1 MKSELLQQL
10 KPYSGRKV
18 LVTTNQS
25 TNDIIKEL
33 LKAHSENASEYD
45 KICEQ
50 FWTGNEKRT
59 LRKIFDYCK
68 KNIRYEIEPDEL
80 QTVKSPSAIIAQGKG
95 DCKHYASFCNGLISA
110 INRKYGTNM
119 NNVFRFAGYNIGATE
134 PQHVYCAVRLSDNK
148 TTIILDPVLE
158 TYNDEKP
165 ASYIKDKEAML
176 YRISG
181 MGQTVAQKMNTA
193 IARHSAEQMTKF
205 NAVLNALPFELKS
218 IFKKGFSLFPK
229 YNNGLI
235 PSNKSL
241 EGWAADVLEK
251 SGMKA
256 DANKLRDYW
265 LSSGRF
271 QKNTT
276 IDQDIKKGID
286 KAISDAREVFLKI
299 SLSIPRNAFL
309 LLVKANVFGLA
320 VKLARAWNA
329 GERQK
334 IEGKWINDF
343 GGAGSSLQKAI
354 KDGIKSY
361 NYYNDRKEKTISGA
375 KIGVEP
381 VTTTAAAGVTA
392 GQIVAALPVLVPIL
406 ELLKVDKKTIN
417 DIQKGVKVVQ
427 AGQQGYQNFQ
437 NAETSKD
444 YYNAALNTYKQY
456 QEAET
461 NNNQDIQYFTPEE
474 QTELTEI
481 VNSALGSVI
490 TMAAAT
496 KLANLYNTIGAL
508 QQLKRNVQNKD
519 IQPDAKAAT
528 VVMIDK
534 RIEDVAAQKQRNPK
548 EIRFQDQKLRLPS
561 LPGDKSRFV
570 ESTLSAEEQKS
581 RLPGDKSRFVEPT
594 TVQSFFQ
601 PLTSSAPT
609 QFVPLMDDKGNIEIK
624 EMTQE
629 QIEEGK
635 PEGFKPNWLLLG
647 GLAAGAYLLTRK
659 N

>member
-18 LVTTNQS
+18 LVTTKQS

-45 KICEQ
+45 KICDQ

-68 KNIRYEIEPDEL
+68 KNIRYEVEPDEL

-134 PQHVYCAVRLSDNK
+134 PQHVYCAVRLSDDK

-158 TYNDEKP
+158 TYNNEKP
-165 ASYIKDKEAML
+165 ATFIKDKEAML

-181 MGQTVAQKMNTA
+181 MGATYADAVNAA
-193 IARHSAEQMTKF
+193 IKKRHAEQMLLFPK
-205 NAVLNALPFELKS
+205 VLNSLPTNELKNY
-218 IFKKGFSLFPK
+218 FKEGVSLFPQFNK
-229 YNNGLI
+229 GII
-235 PSNKSL
+235 PRNKSL
-241 EGWAADVLEK
+241 EGWATDVLQMKNMPEK
-251 SGMKA
+251 AK
-256 DANKLRDYW
+256 KLRDYW
-265 LSSGRF
+265 LSSGRL

-286 KAISDAREVFLKI
+286 KAASDIRELALKVT
-299 SLSIPRNAFL
+299 LAPTRNAFL

-329 GERQK
+329 GERSK
-334 IEGKWINDF
+334 IEGMWINNF

-354 KDGIKSY
+354 KDGVKSY
-361 NYYNDRKEKTISGA
+361 NYYNKRSEKTISGA
-375 KIGVEP
+375 SIGVEP

-417 DIQKGVKVVQ
+417 DIQKGVQVVQ
-427 AGQQGYQNFQ
+427 AGQQTYQQ
-437 NAETSKD
+437 IKTAETPAD
-444 YYNAALNTYKQY
+444 YYQAGQTA
-456 QEAET
+456 
-461 NNNQDIQYFTPEE
+461 IQYFSPDESA
-474 QTELTEI
+474 ELTEV
-481 VNSALGSVI
+481 VNSALGATVL
-490 TMAAAT
+490 TATAT
-496 KLANLYNTIGAL
+496 KLANTLRNPAAL
-508 QQLKRNVQNKD
+508 EKLKVNITNKNLQPAVQT
-519 IQPDAKAAT
+519 AL
-528 VVMIDK
+528 VEMVDK
-534 RIEDVAAQKQRNPK
+534 RIDDVNAQKQRNPK
-548 EIRFQDQKLRLPS
+548 EIKFQDQKLRLPS

-570 ESTLSAEEQKS
+570 EPTLTAEKQKL
-581 RLPGDKSRFVEPT
+581 RLPGDKSIFNEPT
-594 TVQSFFQ
+594 SVQSFFQ
-601 PLTSSAPT
+601 PLPPNSAPT

-624 EMTQE
+624 EMTNE

>member
-18 LVTTNQS
+18 LITTKQS

-45 KICEQ
+45 KICDQ

-59 LRKIFDYCK
+59 LRKIYDYCK

-119 NNVFRFAGYNIGATE
+119 NNVYRFAGYNIGATE
-134 PQHVYCAVRLSDNK
+134 PQHVYCAVRLSDDK

-165 ASYIKDKEAML
+165 ATFIKDKEAML
-176 YRISG
+176 YKISG
-181 MGQTVAQKMNTA
+181 MGATVADKMNAA
-193 IARHSAEQMTKF
+193 IKRRHDEQM
-205 NAVLNALPFELKS
+205 
-218 IFKKGFSLFPK
+218 SLFPK
-229 YNNGLI
+229 VLNSLPTNELKNYFKEGVLLFSQFNKGII
-235 PSNKSL
+235 PQNKSL
-241 EGWAADVLEK
+241 EGWATDVLQMKGMPEK
-251 SGMKA
+251 AK
-256 DANKLRDYW
+256 KLRDYW
-265 LSSGRF
+265 LSSGRL

-276 IDQDIKKGID
+276 IVQDIKKGID
-286 KAISDAREVFLKI
+286 KAVSDARELILKY
-299 SLSIPRNAFL
+299 SLRIPRIAFL
-309 LLVKANVFGLA
+309 FLVKANVFGLA

-334 IEGKWINDF
+334 IESKWINDF

-354 KDGIKSY
+354 RDGIKSY
-361 NYYNDRKEKTISGA
+361 NYYNKRSEKTINGA
-375 KIGVEP
+375 SIGVEP
-381 VTTTAAAGVTA
+381 VTTTGGITAAS
-392 GQIVAALPVLVPIL
+392 IIKALPVLIPIL
-406 ELLKVDKKTIN
+406 DLLKVDKKTIN
-417 DIQKGVKVVQ
+417 DIKKGVDIVQ
-427 AGQQGYQNFQ
+427 AGQQGYKNFQ
-437 NAETSKD
+437 NAETSTD
-444 YYNAALNTYKQY
+444 YYKAALDTYKQY
-456 QEAET
+456 KET
-461 NNNQDIQYFTPEE
+461 ETDNNQDIQYFTPEE
-474 QTELTEI
+474 QTELTEVI
-481 VNSALGSVI
+481 TSALGATVL
-490 TMAAAT
+490 TATAT
-496 KLANLYNTIGAL
+496 KLANTLRNPAALKQLKVNITNKNLEPAL
-508 QQLKRNVQNKD
+508 QTALVKMVDERIDD
-519 IQPDAKAAT
+519 IN
-528 VVMIDK
+528 
-534 RIEDVAAQKQRNPK
+534 AQKQRNPK

-561 LPGDKSRFV
+561 LPGDKSRFN
-570 ESTLSAEEQKS
+570 EPTAEDQKS
-581 RLPGDKSRFVEPT
+581 RLPGDKSRFNEPSFM
-594 TVQSFFQ
+594 QSIFQ
-601 PLTSSAPT
+601 PQTSSAPT

>member
-18 LVTTNQS
+18 LVTTKQS

-45 KICEQ
+45 KICDQ

-68 KNIRYEIEPDEL
+68 KNIRYEVEPDEL

-158 TYNDEKP
+158 TYNNEKP
-165 ASYIKDKEAML
+165 ATFIKDKEAML
-176 YRISG
+176 YKISG
-181 MGQTVAQKMNTA
+181 MGATVADRMNAA
-193 IARHSAEQMTKF
+193 IKRRHEQQM
-205 NAVLNALPFELKS
+205 L
-218 IFKKGFSLFPK
+218 LFPK
-229 YNNGLI
+229 VLNSLPTNELKNYFKEGVLLFPQFNKGII
-235 PSNKSL
+235 PGNKSL
-241 EGWAADVLEK
+241 EGWATDVLQMKGMPEK
-251 SGMKA
+251 AK
-256 DANKLRDYW
+256 KLRDYW
-265 LSSGRF
+265 LSTGRL

-286 KAISDAREVFLKI
+286 KAISDAREVFLK
-299 SLSIPRNAFL
+299 LTLAIPRNAFL

-334 IEGKWINDF
+334 IEGKWMNDF

-354 KDGIKSY
+354 RDGIKSY
-361 NYYNDRKEKTISGA
+361 NYYNKRNEKTISGA
-375 KIGVEP
+375 SIGVEP

-392 GQIVAALPVLVPIL
+392 ADIVAALPVLIPIL

-417 DIQKGVKVVQ
+417 DIQKGVQVVQTGQQTYQQIKTAETPADYYQ
-427 AGQQGYQNFQ
+427 AGQ
-437 NAETSKD
+437 NA
-444 YYNAALNTYKQY
+444 
-456 QEAET
+456 
-461 NNNQDIQYFTPEE
+461 IQYFSPDESA
-474 QTELTEI
+474 ELTEV
-481 VNSALGSVI
+481 VNSALGSVV

-496 KLANLYNTIGAL
+496 KLANLYNTIGTL

-528 VVMIDK
+528 IVMIDK
-534 RIEDVAAQKQRNPK
+534 RIEDINTQKQRNPK
-548 EIRFQDQKLRLPS
+548 EVRFQDQKLRLPS
-561 LPGDKSRFV
+561 LPGDKSRFN
-570 ESTLSAEEQKS
+570 EPTAEDQKS
-581 RLPGDKSRFVEPT
+581 RLPGDKSRFNEPSFM
-594 TVQSFFQ
+594 QSIFQ
-601 PLTSSAPT
+601 PQTSSAPT

-647 GLAAGAYLLTRK
+647 GLAAGAYFLTRK

>member
-25 TNDIIKEL
+25 TNDIMKEL

-45 KICEQ
+45 KICNQ

-134 PQHVYCAVRLSDNK
+134 PQHVYCAVRLSDDK
-148 TTIILDPVLE
+148 TTIILDPVLDS
-158 TYNDEKP
+158 YNDEKP
-165 ASYIKDKEAML
+165 ATFIKDKEAML

-181 MGQTVAQKMNTA
+181 TGTTIQNTMLA
-193 IARHSAEQMTKF
+193 KHSAQEMTKI
-205 NAVLNALPFELKS
+205 NSVLNALPFELKS
-218 IFKKGFSLFPK
+218 IFKKGFSLFSK

-235 PSNKSL
+235 PLNKSI
-241 EGWAADVLEK
+241 EGWTADVLEK

-265 LSSGRF
+265 LKSGRF

-286 KAISDAREVFLKI
+286 KAASDIRELALKVT
-299 SLSIPRNAFL
+299 LAPTRNAFL

-329 GERQK
+329 GERSK
-334 IEGKWINDF
+334 IEGMWINNF

-354 KDGIKSY
+354 KDGVKSY
-361 NYYNDRKEKTISGA
+361 NYYNNRQEKTISGA
-375 KIGVEP
+375 RIGVEP

-417 DIQKGVKVVQ
+417 DIQKGVQVVQTGQQTYQQIKTAETPANYYQ
-427 AGQQGYQNFQ
+427 AGQT
-437 NAETSKD
+437 A
-444 YYNAALNTYKQY
+444 
-456 QEAET
+456 
-461 NNNQDIQYFTPEE
+461 IQYFSPDESA
-474 QTELTEI
+474 ELTEV
-481 VNSALGSVI
+481 VNSALGAVI
-490 TMAAAT
+490 TTAAAT
-496 KLANLYNTIGAL
+496 KLANTLRNPASLQKLKVNITNKNLQPAL
-508 QQLKRNVQNKD
+508 QTALVEM
-519 IQPDAKAAT
+519 
-528 VVMIDK
+528 VDK
-534 RIEDVAAQKQRNPK
+534 RIDDVNAQKQRNPK

-561 LPGDKSRFV
+561 LPGDKSRFN
-570 ESTLSAEEQKS
+570 EPTAEDQKL
-581 RLPGDKSRFVEPT
+581 RLPGDKSRFNEPS

-601 PLTSSAPT
+601 SSTSSAPT

-624 EMTQE
+624 EMTDE
-629 QIEEGK
+629 QIEAGQ
-635 PEGFKPNWLLLG
+635 PEGFNPNWLLLG

-659 N
+659 K

>member
-18 LVTTNQS
+18 LVTTKQS

-68 KNIRYEIEPDEL
+68 KNIRYEVEPDEL
-80 QTVKSPSAIIAQGKG
+80 QTVKSPNAIIAQGKG

-119 NNVFRFAGYNIGATE
+119 NNVYRFAGYNIGATE

-158 TYNDEKP
+158 TYNNEKP
-165 ASYIKDKEAML
+165 ATFIKDKEAML

-181 MGQTVAQKMNTA
+181 MGATYADAVNAA
-193 IARHSAEQMTKF
+193 IKKRHEQQM
-205 NAVLNALPFELKS
+205 
-218 IFKKGFSLFPK
+218 SLFPK
-229 YNNGLI
+229 VLNSLPTNELKNYFKEGVQLFSQFNKGII
-235 PSNKSL
+235 PQNKSL
-241 EGWAADVLEK
+241 EGWATDVLQMKGMPEK
-251 SGMKA
+251 AK
-256 DANKLRDYW
+256 KLRDYW
-265 LSSGRF
+265 LSSGRL

-286 KAISDAREVFLKI
+286 KAASDVREVFLKL
-299 SLSIPRNAFL
+299 SLAIPRNAFL

-354 KDGIKSY
+354 REGIKSY
-361 NYYNDRKEKTISGA
+361 NYYNKRNEKTISGA
-375 KIGVEP
+375 SIGVEP
-381 VTTTAAAGVTA
+381 MSTGAS
-392 GQIVAALPVLVPIL
+392 IVITVIKSLPVLIPIL

-417 DIQKGVKVVQ
+417 DIKKGVNVVQ
-427 AGQQGYQNFQ
+427 AGQQGYKNFQ

-444 YYNAALNTYKQY
+444 YFNAALNTYKQY
-456 QEAET
+456 KETET
-461 NNNQDIQYFTPEE
+461 NNQEIQYFTPEE
-474 QTELTEI
+474 QTELTEVI
-481 VNSALGSVI
+481 TSALGATVL
-490 TMAAAT
+490 TATAT
-496 KLANLYNTIGAL
+496 KLANTLRNPAALKQLKVNITNKNLEPAL
-508 QQLKRNVQNKD
+508 QTALVEM
-519 IQPDAKAAT
+519 
-528 VVMIDK
+528 VDK
-534 RIEDVAAQKQRNPK
+534 RIDDVNAQKQRNPK

-561 LPGDKSRFV
+561 LPGDKSRFN
-570 ESTLSAEEQKS
+570 EPTAEDQKS
-581 RLPGDKSRFVEPT
+581 RLPGDKSRFNEPSFM
-594 TVQSFFQ
+594 QSIFQ
-601 PLTSSAPT
+601 PQTSSAPT
-609 QFVPLMDDKGNIEIK
+609 QFVPLINDKGNIEIK

-635 PEGFKPNWLLLG
+635 TEGFKPNWLLLG
-647 GLAAGAYLLTRK
+647 GLAAGAYFLTQK

>member
-80 QTVKSPSAIIAQGKG
+80 QTVKSPNAIIAQGKG

-165 ASYIKDKEAML
+165 AVYIKDKEAML

-181 MGQTVAQKMNTA
+181 MGATVADKMNAA
-193 IARHSAEQMTKF
+193 IKRRHEEQM
-205 NAVLNALPFELKS
+205 L
-218 IFKKGFSLFPK
+218 LFPK
-229 YNNGLI
+229 VLNSLPTNELKNYFKEGVLLFPQFNKGII
-235 PSNKSL
+235 PGNKSL
-241 EGWAADVLEK
+241 EGWAMDVLQMKGMPEK
-251 SGMKA
+251 AK
-256 DANKLRDYW
+256 KLRDYW
-265 LSSGRF
+265 LSSGRL

-276 IDQDIKKGID
+276 VFQDIKKGVD
-286 KAISDAREVFLKI
+286 KAISDAREVFLKF
-299 SLSIPRNAFL
+299 SLAIPRNAFL

-334 IEGKWINDF
+334 IEGKWMNDF

-354 KDGIKSY
+354 RDGIKSY
-361 NYYNDRKEKTISGA
+361 NYYNKRSEKTISGA
-375 KIGVEP
+375 SIGVEP
-381 VTTTAAAGVTA
+381 ISTGAAGAFTV
-392 GQIVAALPVLVPIL
+392 GDVISSLPVLIPIL

-417 DIQKGVKVVQ
+417 DIKKGVNVVQ
-427 AGQQGYQNFQ
+427 TAQQGYKNFQ
-437 NAETSKD
+437 NAETNTD
-444 YYNAALNTYKQY
+444 YYKAALDTYKQY

-461 NNNQDIQYFTPEE
+461 NSNQDIQYFTPEE
-474 QTELTEI
+474 QTELTEVI
-481 VNSALGSVI
+481 TSALGATVL
-490 TMAAAT
+490 TATAT
-496 KLANLYNTIGAL
+496 KLANTLRNPAAL
-508 QQLKRNVQNKD
+508 QKLKVNITNKNL
-519 IQPDAKAAT
+519 QPAVETALVKMVDER
-528 VVMIDK
+528 ID
-534 RIEDVAAQKQRNPK
+534 DVNAQKQRNPK
-548 EIRFQDQKLRLPS
+548 EIRFQDQKLILPS
-561 LPGDKSRFV
+561 LPGDKSRFN
-570 ESTLSAEEQKS
+570 EPTAEDQKS
-581 RLPGDKSRFVEPT
+581 RLPGDKSRFNEPSFM
-594 TVQSFFQ
+594 QSIFQ
-601 PLTSSAPT
+601 PQTSSAPT

-647 GLAAGAYLLTRK
+647 GLAAGAYFLTRK

>member
-18 LVTTNQS
+18 LVTTKQS

-33 LKAHSENASEYD
+33 LKAHSENANEYD
-45 KICEQ
+45 KICDQ

-68 KNIRYEIEPDEL
+68 KNIRYEVEPDEL

-158 TYNDEKP
+158 TYNNEKP
-165 ASYIKDKEAML
+165 ATFIKDKEAML

-181 MGQTVAQKMNTA
+181 MGATVADKMNAA
-193 IARHSAEQMTKF
+193 ILRKHTEQM
-205 NAVLNALPFELKS
+205 L
-218 IFKKGFSLFPK
+218 LFPK
-229 YNNGLI
+229 VLNSLPTNELKTYFKQGVSLFTQFNKGII
-235 PSNKSL
+235 PGNKSL
-241 EGWAADVLEK
+241 EGWATDVLQMKGMPEK
-251 SGMKA
+251 AK
-256 DANKLRDYW
+256 KLRDYW

-286 KAISDAREVFLKI
+286 KAVSDAREVFLKF
-299 SLSIPRNAFL
+299 SLAIPRNAFL

-354 KDGIKSY
+354 REGIKSY
-361 NYYNDRKEKTISGA
+361 NYYNKRNEKTISGA
-375 KIGVEP
+375 SIGVEP
-381 VTTTAAAGVTA
+381 ISTGAFTVGDV
-392 GQIVAALPVLVPIL
+392 ISSLPVLIPIL

-417 DIQKGVKVVQ
+417 DIKKGVNVVQ
-427 AGQQGYQNFQ
+427 AGQQGYKNFQ
-437 NAETSKD
+437 NAETSTD
-444 YYNAALNTYKQY
+444 YYKAAIDTYKQY
-456 QEAET
+456 KESET
-461 NNNQDIQYFTPEE
+461 NSNQDIQYFTPEE
-474 QTELTEI
+474 QTELTEV
-481 VNSALGSVI
+481 VNNALGQVV

-496 KLANLYNTIGAL
+496 KLANTLRNPAAL
-508 QQLKRNVQNKD
+508 KQLKVNITNKNLQPAVQT
-519 IQPDAKAAT
+519 AL
-528 VVMIDK
+528 VEMVDK
-534 RIEDVAAQKQRNPK
+534 RIDDVNAQKQRNPK

-561 LPGDKSRFV
+561 LPGDKSRFN
-570 ESTLSAEEQKS
+570 EPTAEDQKL
-581 RLPGDKSRFVEPT
+581 RLPGDKSRFNEPT
-594 TVQSFFQ
+594 SVQSFFQ
-601 PLTSSAPT
+601 PLTPDSAPT
-609 QFVPLMDDKGNIEIK
+609 QFVPIMDDKGNIEIK

>member
-18 LVTTNQS
+18 LVTTKQS

-45 KICEQ
+45 KICDQ

-68 KNIRYEIEPDEL
+68 KNIRYEVEPDEL

-158 TYNDEKP
+158 TYNNEKP
-165 ASYIKDKEAML
+165 ATFIKDKEAML

-181 MGQTVAQKMNTA
+181 MGATYADAVNAA
-193 IARHSAEQMTKF
+193 IKKRHAEQMLLFPK
-205 NAVLNALPFELKS
+205 VLNSLPTNELKNY
-218 IFKKGFSLFPK
+218 FKEGVSLFPQFNK
-229 YNNGLI
+229 GII
-235 PSNKSL
+235 PRNKSL
-241 EGWAADVLEK
+241 EGWATDVLQMKNMPEK
-251 SGMKA
+251 AK
-256 DANKLRDYW
+256 KLRDYW
-265 LSSGRF
+265 LSSGRL

-286 KAISDAREVFLKI
+286 KAASDIRELALKVT
-299 SLSIPRNAFL
+299 LAPTRNAFL

-329 GERQK
+329 GERSK
-334 IEGKWINDF
+334 IEGMWINNF

-354 KDGIKSY
+354 KDGVKSY
-361 NYYNDRKEKTISGA
+361 NYYNKRSEKTISGA
-375 KIGVEP
+375 SIGVEP

-417 DIQKGVKVVQ
+417 DIQKGVQVVQ
-427 AGQQGYQNFQ
+427 AGQQTYQQ
-437 NAETSKD
+437 IKTAETPAD
-444 YYNAALNTYKQY
+444 YYQAGQTA
-456 QEAET
+456 
-461 NNNQDIQYFTPEE
+461 IQYFSPDESA
-474 QTELTEI
+474 ELTEV
-481 VNSALGSVI
+481 VNSALGATVL
-490 TMAAAT
+490 TATAT
-496 KLANLYNTIGAL
+496 KLANTLRNPAAL
-508 QQLKRNVQNKD
+508 EKLKVNITNKNLQPAVQT
-519 IQPDAKAAT
+519 AL
-528 VVMIDK
+528 VEMVDK
-534 RIEDVAAQKQRNPK
+534 RIDDVNAQKQRNPK
-548 EIRFQDQKLRLPS
+548 EIKFQDQKLRLPS

-570 ESTLSAEEQKS
+570 EPTLTAEKQKL
-581 RLPGDKSRFVEPT
+581 RLPGDKSIFNEPT
-594 TVQSFFQ
+594 SVQSFFQ
-601 PLTSSAPT
+601 PLPPNSAPT

-624 EMTQE
+624 EMTNE

>member
-33 LKAHSENASEYD
+33 LKAHSENANEYD

-80 QTVKSPSAIIAQGKG
+80 QTVKSPNAIIAQGKG

-134 PQHVYCAVRLSDNK
+134 PQHVYCAVRLSDDK

-165 ASYIKDKEAML
+165 ATFIKDKEAML

-181 MGQTVAQKMNTA
+181 MGATYADAVNAA
-193 IARHSAEQMTKF
+193 IKKRHEQQM
-205 NAVLNALPFELKS
+205 
-218 IFKKGFSLFPK
+218 SLFPK
-229 YNNGLI
+229 VLNSLPTNELKNYFKEGVQLFSQFNKGII
-235 PSNKSL
+235 PQNKSL
-241 EGWAADVLEK
+241 EGWATDVLQMK
-251 SGMKA
+251 GMPDKA
-256 DANKLRDYW
+256 KKLRDYW
-265 LSSGRF
+265 LSSGRL

-276 IDQDIKKGID
+276 IVQDIKKGVD
-286 KAISDAREVFLKI
+286 KAASDAREVFLKL
-299 SLSIPRNAFL
+299 SLLVPRNAFL

-354 KDGIKSY
+354 KDGVKSY
-361 NYYNDRKEKTISGA
+361 NYYNKRSEKTINGA
-375 KIGVEP
+375 SIGVEP
-381 VTTTAAAGVTA
+381 ITTGTFTVGDVIAS
-392 GQIVAALPVLVPIL
+392 LPVLVPIL

-427 AGQQGYQNFQ
+427 AGQEGYKNFQ
-437 NAETSKD
+437 NAETKTD
-444 YYNAALNTYKQY
+444 YYKAAIDTYKQY
-456 QEAET
+456 KET
-461 NNNQDIQYFTPEE
+461 ETDNNQEIQYFTPEE
-474 QTELTEI
+474 QTELTEV
-481 VNSALGSVI
+481 VNNALGQVV
-490 TMAAAT
+490 TMAYAT
-496 KLANLYNTIGAL
+496 KLANTLRNPAAL
-508 QQLKRNVQNKD
+508 QKLKMNITNKNLQPAVQTALVEMVDK
-519 IQPDAKAAT
+519 K
-528 VVMIDK
+528 ID
-534 RIEDVAAQKQRNPK
+534 DVNAQKQRNPK
-548 EIRFQDQKLRLPS
+548 EIRFQDQKLILPN
-561 LPGDKSRFV
+561 LPGNKSRFN
-570 ESTLSAEEQKS
+570 EPTSDDQKL
-581 RLPGDKSRFVEPT
+581 RLPGDKSRFNEPSFL
-594 TVQSFFQ
+594 QSIFQ
-601 PLTSSAPT
+601 PQTSSAPT

>member
-18 LVTTNQS
+18 LITTKQS

-45 KICEQ
+45 KICDQ

-59 LRKIFDYCK
+59 LRKIYDYCK

-119 NNVFRFAGYNIGATE
+119 NNVYRFAGYNIGATE
-134 PQHVYCAVRLSDNK
+134 PQHVYCAVRLSDDK

-165 ASYIKDKEAML
+165 ATFIKDKEAML
-176 YRISG
+176 YKISG
-181 MGQTVAQKMNTA
+181 MGATVADKMNAA
-193 IARHSAEQMTKF
+193 IKRRHDEQM
-205 NAVLNALPFELKS
+205 
-218 IFKKGFSLFPK
+218 SLFPK
-229 YNNGLI
+229 VLNSLPTNELKNYFKEGVLLFSQFNKGII
-235 PSNKSL
+235 PQNKSL
-241 EGWAADVLEK
+241 EGWATDVLQMKGMPEK
-251 SGMKA
+251 AK
-256 DANKLRDYW
+256 KLRDYW
-265 LSSGRF
+265 LSSGRL

-286 KAISDAREVFLKI
+286 KAASDVRKAVLKVT
-299 SLSIPRNAFL
+299 LAPMRNAFL
-309 LLVKANVFGLA
+309 ALVKLNIFGLA
-320 VKLARAWNA
+320 TKLNRFWNE
-329 GERQK
+329 GGRKK
-334 IEGKWINDF
+334 IENLWINDLA
-343 GGAGSSLQKAI
+343 GDSGALKNAI
-354 KDGIKSY
+354 RQGAP
-361 NYYNDRKEKTISGA
+361 KEKKLSGSIGA
-375 KIGVEP
+375 DPFVTPALITAASGIVIKVLDMMGEKDASKKLKQGVE
-381 VTTTAAAGVTA
+381 
-392 GQIVAALPVLVPIL
+392 LY
-406 ELLKVDKKTIN
+406 K
-417 DIQKGVKVVQ
+417 
-427 AGQQGYQNFQ
+427 AGQQGYQQ
-437 NAETSKD
+437 IKTAETPAD
-444 YYNAALNTYKQY
+444 YLQAG
-456 QEAET
+456 ET
-461 NNNQDIQYFTPEE
+461 AIQYFSPDESA
-474 QTELTEI
+474 ELTEV
-481 VNSALGSVI
+481 VNSALGSVL

-496 KLANLYNTIGAL
+496 KLANLYNTIGTL

-528 VVMIDK
+528 IVMIDK
-534 RIEDVAAQKQRNPK
+534 RIEDINAQKQRNPK
-548 EIRFQDQKLRLPS
+548 EIRFQDQKLILPS
-561 LPGDKSRFV
+561 LPGDKSRFN
-570 ESTLSAEEQKS
+570 EPTTEDQKS
-581 RLPGDKSRFVEPT
+581 RLPGDKSRFNEPSFM
-594 TVQSFFQ
+594 QSIFQ
-601 PLTSSAPT
+601 PQTSSAPT

-635 PEGFKPNWLLLG
+635 PESFKPNWLLLG